1 MALNKKLRAIS
12 EEDLSKQSY
21 ATNFLISFTYATQ
34 NVERF
39 LDAAD
44 KLDNA
49 YKGSSSEKI
58 TMAEAGIISRVVDLS
73 ENLTEVEKHCPALFV
88 GGYLG
93 VFTDKAKEAT
103 INYKEIEQKIFEEV
117 ALKTGDL
124 IFLDE
129 QQNST
134 LRGKSYGIEK
144 KIFKQL
150 ISKHGHV
157 SKLLTEK
164 TTGVDGGVEVNFL
177 QGHLGFTGYG
187 AEDSFLLKEYL
198 YSHILKIDVTK
209 MVPKEKQEEL
219 DIKNPQWREGLQQ
232 EYQNI
237 QDRIRLVH
245 GETNYQGMHAKI
257 SLSKKIG
264 IGMAKIF
271 SFGKAKKERQDFS
284 EIRNKMFDGQ
294 YSASAKGEKGVKNM
308 MCSAFIAREM
318 VASLVE
324 LDEFV
329 KNQYG
334 VEKAIEIPFDKD
346 VKFSK
351 LLPGRLYDI
360 LVEKGICT
368 EVIRSKTEARIFA
381 NESYVRAV
389 DVNKTPQEKLVKIA
403 ENAIAEYRLDKNPS
417 RLDNLRESLVTQVS
431 EVLVKEKN
439 SQAIVID
446 EKDLKF
452 VQTHVDKLVAI
463 VDKQDSKSFIKKWA
477 EQAMDYVGIKKSEY
491 SKAVESEVLKIR
503 AILKGSQIK
512 DGGSR
517 TSTPVATIER
527 TISR

>member
-1 MALNKKLRAIS
+1 
-12 EEDLSKQSY
+12 
-21 ATNFLISFTYATQ
+21 
-34 NVERF
+34 
-39 LDAAD
+39 
-44 KLDNA
+44 
-49 YKGSSSEKI
+49 
-58 TMAEAGIISRVVDLS
+58 
-73 ENLTEVEKHCPALFV
+73 
-88 GGYLG
+88 
-93 VFTDKAKEAT
+93 
-103 INYKEIEQKIFEEV
+103 
-117 ALKTGDL
+117 
-124 IFLDE
+124 
-129 QQNST
+129 
-134 LRGKSYGIEK
+134 
-144 KIFKQL
+144 
-150 ISKHGHV
+150 
-157 SKLLTEK
+157 
-164 TTGVDGGVEVNFL
+164 
-177 QGHLGFTGYG
+177 
-187 AEDSFLLKEYL
+187 
-198 YSHILKIDVTK
+198 
-209 MVPKEKQEEL
+209 
-219 DIKNPQWREGLQQ
+219 
-232 EYQNI
+232 
-237 QDRIRLVH
+237 
-245 GETNYQGMHAKI
+245 MHAKI

-271 SFGKAKKERQDFS
+271 SFGNAKKERKDFS

-294 YSASAKGEKGVKNM
+294 YSASARREKGVKTM

-368 EVIRSKTEARIFA
+368 EVVRSKTEARIFA
-381 NESYVRAV
+381 NESYVRAA
-389 DVNKTPQEKLVKIA
+389 DVNKIPQEKLVKIA

-417 RLDNLRESLVTQVS
+417 RLDDLRESLVTQVS

-517 TSTPVATIER
+517 TSTPVATRDE